1 MRSRWFGL
9 MVAFLAVAL
18 SICAHPQLPPTV
30 ATHWNLNGTPD
41 GYSSRAWALS
51 IIPIVLVAM
60 TVVFNVLPKI
70 DPRRENYAKFLSSYW
85 LIANAVI
92 VFLLVA
98 HGMIIAAGLGFS
110 IKIDRLM
117 PLGIGLLFV
126 FLGNFLTRVEPNW
139 FVGIRT
145 PWTLSSDTVWRRTHR
160 TGGWVFVI
168 GGLVLASTALLPRA
182 AFLPLLIAT
191 IVIMPAIPIVQSY
204 VLWKRTIETMTI
216 FCLALVALTL
226 QHADT
231 I

>member
-9 MVAFLAVAL
+9 VIAVVAVAL
-18 SICAHPQLPPTV
+18 SLWAYPRLPPSV
-30 ATHWNLNGTPD
+30 VTHWSLNGTPD
-41 GYSSRAWALS
+41 GYSSRLWALA
-51 IIPIVLVAM
+51 IIPVMLVIM
-60 TVVFNVLPKI
+60 TVIFNVLPKI
-70 DPRRENYAKFLSSYW
+70 DPRHENYVKFLSSYW

-98 HGMIIAAGLGFS
+98 HGLIIAAGLGFS

-168 GGLVLASTALLPRA
+168 GGLMLASTALLPRA

-204 VLWKRTIETMTI
+204 VLWKRE
-216 FCLALVALTL
+216 
-226 QHADT
+226 QSK
-231 I
+231 